1 MRDTKHRFSD
11 TTKTLVMTSSITND
25 LLGKTIMILIRIK
38 PNILYITVMVTSG
51 CQKHG
56 SRFPV
61 SIRTNICD
69 RFIALCPK
77 LDERN
82 HNKSEKSLLG
92 LYTVAC
98 QTNNILHEFGKSV
111 FDGIPFRMFG
121 FVPLNRYVYY
131 AE

>member
-1 MRDTKHRFSD
+1 MNYKATTMRDTRHRFSD

-25 LLGKTIMILIRIK
+25 LLGKTIMMLIRIK

-61 SIRTNICD
+61 SIRSNIFD

-82 HNKSEKSLLG
+82 HNKSEKVYSGNTRLRVKQITFYMSLANQFLME
-92 LYTVAC
+92 YR
-98 QTNNILHEFGKSV
+98 FGCLV
-111 FDGIPFRMFG
+111 
-121 FVPLNRYVYY
+121 LCH
-131 AE
+131 